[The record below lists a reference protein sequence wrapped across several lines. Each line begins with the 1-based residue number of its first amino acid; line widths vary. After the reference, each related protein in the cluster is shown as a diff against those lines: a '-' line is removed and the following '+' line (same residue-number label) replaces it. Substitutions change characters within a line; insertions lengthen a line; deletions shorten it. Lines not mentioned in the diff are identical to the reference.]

1 MLSRFIFIVVAFA
14 ASAEGRMALSS
25 PRRPT
30 GLPTPQQP
38 QLILRALRVLRGGA
52 DASQQQKHFVVRR
65 AAADGNSSTAP
76 IFVRS
81 LRAFC
86 DEHDLDEEAMVAV
99 ASGDAEE
106 HNGWLCEEA
115 LEYEAEVVTVED
127 VQASDESSGE
137 ATSDKASSGEAT
149 SDKAAAAPAKPAM
162 PPMQMN
168 KMILGFIAPMAVM
181 RVLKRFDQTSANYML
196 GLRCAFF
203 GVIALNVFVQFLLQ
217 WRIRAANDTAMM
229 PAAPPN
235 PLAAL
240 MGGSKA
246 PQAKT
251 VAEYDREQLKSL
263 RTSYQFGCLLQLF
276 LHFQMKLTQ
285 PMVYSSISSLID
297 LVYNPLVQ
305 IHLLRKPAEG
315 PNKRPFGSGAGL
327 GALLNAGAP
336 AADADSVLGGS
347 APTAGSAS
355 K

>member
-1 MLSRFIFIVVAFA
+1 MTRSYVSMIIVAIA

-25 PRRPT
+25 SRRPT

-86 DEHDLDEEAMVAV
+86 DEHDLDEEAMVAA

-115 LEYEAEVVTVED
+115 REYEAEVVTVED
-127 VQASDESSGE
+127 VQASDE
-137 ATSDKASSGEAT
+137 ASGEAT
-149 SDKAAAAPAKPAM
+149 SDKAAAALVKPAM

-240 MGGSKA
+240 MGGSKP
-246 PQAKT
+246 PQSKT